1 MEYVGLLIEGNQ
13 VRGSVFYVIDETN
26 GPIKALSADLS
37 LFNLV
42 LGRFMYRELQ

>member
-1 MEYVGLLIEGNQ
+1 MGLLIEKNQ

-26 GPIKALSADLS
+26 CHIEGGS

-42 LGRFMYRELQ
+42 LGRFVYREI